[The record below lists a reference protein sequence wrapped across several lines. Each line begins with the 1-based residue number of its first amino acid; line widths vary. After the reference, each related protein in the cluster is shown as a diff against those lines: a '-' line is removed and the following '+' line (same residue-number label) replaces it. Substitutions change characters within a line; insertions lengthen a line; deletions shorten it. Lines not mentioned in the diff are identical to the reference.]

1 VWSREI
7 KISYLAAIGII
18 VAILVALVSIIVIYA
33 ARAGWTAVEI
43 LVSILSII
51 GILLAPLFQ
60 EINAYLS
67 HRGGG

>member
-1 VWSREI
+1 MWSKEI

-18 VAILVALVSIIVIYA
+18 VAVLAVLVLIVVIYA
-33 ARAGWTAVEI
+33 TRAGWTVVEI